1 MKKMKLELDENFHSE
16 KISPNKNI
24 SGDKKEKELLNNFN
38 NYIKEIENKFKLL
51 DLTDS
56 EDLKL
61 NVLRGQVSLLL
72 SSVDYYIHEIVKIEL
87 LNIIRGERKRTKAL
101 KNCMFSVEALLDYIA
116 SENLNEEILEEEI
129 IYRNSYKSFLDYEKM
144 KSVIALISPNDVFK
158 ELYSKLGFNSKKELE
173 IKIKEIYSRRN
184 DIVHQMDY
192 NYLTNIQNSINKE
205 KVEEF
210 IRFYKNFVN
219 KLHKLLIQ
227 ENI

>member
-1 MKKMKLELDENFHSE
+1 MKKLQLDENFHTE

-38 NYIKEIENKFKLL
+38 NYIKEIEDKFKLL

-87 LNIIRGERKRTKAL
+87 LNIIRRERKRTKAL

-144 KSVIALISPNDVFK
+144 KSVIALISSNDIFK

-173 IKIKEIYSRRN
+173 IKIKEIYNRRN
-184 DIVHQMDY
+184 DIVHQMDR
-192 NYLTNIQNSINKE
+192 NYSTGDQNSIDKE
-205 KVEEF
+205 LVEGY
-210 IRFYKNFVN
+210 INFYKNFVN
-219 KLHKLLIQ
+219 ELHKLLIQ